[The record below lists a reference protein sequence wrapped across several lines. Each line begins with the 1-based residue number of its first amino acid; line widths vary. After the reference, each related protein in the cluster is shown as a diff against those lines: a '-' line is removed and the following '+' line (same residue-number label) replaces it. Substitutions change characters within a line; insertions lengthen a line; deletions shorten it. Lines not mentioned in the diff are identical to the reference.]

1 MKRFIV
7 FLLVLL
13 FIAIAMVITCPEE
26 DVHKE
31 RVSLK
36 LKELYSETIVSRV
49 ETDDGIMGLF
59 REYVIVGLQLLGVF
73 SDSDTY
79 FEINNYYLC
88 NIGKLKIN
96 GKSSI
101 VSIGLFNHVYLID
114 NFDDFKVALNNIE

>member
-59 REYVIVGLQLLGVF
+59 REYAIVGLQLLDVF

>member
-59 REYVIVGLQLLGVF
+59 REYAIVGLQLLGVF

>member
-59 REYVIVGLQLLGVF
+59 REYAIVGLQLLDVF

-101 VSIGLFNHVYLID
+101 VSIGLFNHVCLID